1 MPDNAL
7 SATREVGSQAKAYE
21 DEMIAAFRDM
31 FSDEDTASRPPGKW
45 DDPALRSLGLTVLPS
60 TLARRQLPD
69 DLFSFARSSRF
80 LQAQASATSPWPSQ
94 DPAGPLETLDLAL
107 KQAIQLDRIPEMVAF
122 TLSHALWGQK
132 LTNQTPL
139 AALRTG
145 DRERAQAMADSYP
158 AEQRALWSLLLG
170 WHLHDA
176 GNRDQARE
184 LLRDLVKKAEPPELQ
199 TPYGRR
205 AVVLLRHAADIDA
218 DIFCDLQQRL
228 LDDND
233 RTDLCRQLTEAAEFE
248 LVLAVA
254 ETFSL
259 FPRNRV
265 AVLAEAAMAAAAA
278 GKRETAR
285 AAAARA
291 AARLELIGTG
301 ADQPFG
307 GLAQVAGAQ
316 ALCGDRPA
324 AEAMFARALA
334 CSQRPGSRPYALRV
348 IAVEQAA
355 AGLFT
360 SAEQTIRQIADPQDR
375 WEALEALAVG
385 YARAGQSET
394 AVSTLTRMELGA
406 YIDRRRVVR
415 DVARALAAAGR
426 VDAAAD
432 VVQLLDSG
440 ERAGPLAAVA
450 HAAARAGNVERGLQ
464 IARQIADPDWQA
476 RALADIAAELTN
488 AHPAQEAARTA
499 ANHVSDPELRA
510 GLLAELAVTQT
521 GEEREKLF
529 AEALR
534 VAGSIEG
541 ERWRLLL
548 TIGVA
553 QVKAASPRASDT
565 FTYARQSIRASEDD
579 PCFWED
585 ELWELGTAQAQAGDT
600 AGARETFAEA
610 LQGPAPQPEQWLKPL
625 VIAGIAVTQF
635 TAGQVGAARRTCQLA
650 AQSADSIR
658 GWQRALVNHA
668 VAEAQAAMGDLEAAI
683 ETALDTLAIAE
694 DIGNEDEDE
703 AGQDDA
709 LAAAVEHGV
718 SAGVSAA
725 LKLAEA
731 GDQDR
736 AREALAEI
744 AETAGPWLRQ
754 SSSTHR
760 DTIAELACTQAQV
773 GDWRG
778 AADTAAWDETWM
790 AADRTQA
797 TVAKYQ
803 ADGSDIDAALETA
816 RQVRRPE
823 IKAAALSG
831 IASILAAHGN
841 HAAARE
847 VFAKAVAQAHRSDPP
862 QMIVRTLIQIAA
874 AQAEAQDED
883 DARATLR
890 KAHEAVTS
898 IAGQDNREQALSQ
911 IAQSW
916 ARHGDTDRAGEIAR
930 QIRAPYLAGEALLA
944 TALASG
950 RLSRDWDHVAAL
962 LGSIDNPGWQAI
974 GLAVVAAA
982 ETRGGRADTS
992 PHFAK
997 ADRLINQIPEGHDRA
1012 RLQDMII
1019 EAMLE
1024 SGNYEVAL
1032 RIANRNSMITD
1043 RNARLSRFVGRL
1055 GADGSVNAV
1064 KHLLLDCAQYVDA
1077 AYLACRSL
1085 AQAEP
1090 AYAQIIANE
1099 VWQSPGSV
1107 ETSS

>member
-1 MPDNAL
+1 MPDRAL
-7 SATREVGSQAKAYE
+7 SAVREVASRARAYE
-21 DEMIAAFRDM
+21 DEMIAAFRGM
-31 FSDEDTASRPPGKW
+31 FSDEVAASRTPGKW
-45 DDPALRSLGLTVLPS
+45 DDPALRSMGLTVLPS
-60 TLARRQLPD
+60 TLATRQLPD
-69 DLFSFARSSRF
+69 DLFFFARSSRF

-94 DPAGPLETLDLAL
+94 DSAGPLKTLDLAL
-107 KQAIQLDRIPEMVAF
+107 DQAIQLDRIPEMVAF
-122 TLSHALWGQK
+122 TLSRALWGRK

-139 AALRTG
+139 AGLRTG
-145 DRERAQAMADSYP
+145 DRMRAQAMADSYP
-158 AEQRALWSLLLG
+158 AEQAALWYLLLA

-184 LLRDLVKKAEPPELQ
+184 LLRDLVNAVPPELPI
-199 TPYGRR
+199 PYGRR
-205 AVVLLRHAADIDA
+205 AVVLLRHAADIDV
-218 DIFCDLQQRL
+218 DIFCDLQRRV

-248 LVLAVA
+248 RVLAVA
-254 ETFSL
+254 GTITL

-265 AVLAEAAMAAAAA
+265 AVLAEAAKAAAAA
-278 GKRETAR
+278 GKRETAH
-285 AAAARA
+285 AAAAHA
-291 AARLELIGTG
+291 AAELERVEAG

-316 ALCGDRPA
+316 ALCGDQAA

-334 CSQRPGSRPYALRV
+334 SSQRPGTPPYALRV

-355 AGLFT
+355 AGLFRL
-360 SAEQTIRQIADPQDR
+360 AAQTIRQIADPHDR

-385 YARAGQSET
+385 YAHAGQTET
-394 AVSTLTRMELGA
+394 AVSTLARIDLCA
-406 YIDRRRVVR
+406 SIDRRRVVR
-415 DVARALAAAGR
+415 NVARALAAAGR
-426 VDAAAD
+426 IDAAAD
-432 VVQLLDSG
+432 VAGLLDGG

-450 HAAARAGNVERGLQ
+450 HAAACAGDVERGLQ
-464 IARQIADPDWQA
+464 IAGQIADPDWQA
-476 RALADIAAELTN
+476 RAMADIAAELTN
-488 AHPAQEAARTA
+488 SHPAQEAARTA
-499 ANHVSDPELRA
+499 ANHVADPELRA
-510 GLLAELAVTQT
+510 RLLAELAVTQT

-529 AEALR
+529 AEAVRL
-534 VAGSIEG
+534 AGSIEG

-553 QVKAASPRASDT
+553 QVKAASPRAGDT

-579 PCFWED
+579 PWWGD

-610 LQGPAPQPEQWLKPL
+610 LQGPTPQPEQWLRPL

-635 TAGQVGAARRTCQLA
+635 TTGQADAARRTCQLA
-650 AQSADSIR
+650 TQSADSIH

-668 VAEAQAAMGDLEAAI
+668 VAEAQAATGDREAAI
-683 ETALDTLAIAE
+683 ETALGILAIAE
-694 DIGNEDEDE
+694 DDGE
-703 AGQDDA
+703 DDA
-709 LAAAVEHGV
+709 LNAAVEHGV

-725 LKLAEA
+725 LELAEA

-736 AREALAEI
+736 ARQALADI

-754 SSSTHR
+754 SSSAYR
-760 DTIAELACTQAQV
+760 DAIAELACAQAQV

-778 AADTAAWDETWM
+778 AAGTAAWDETWM

-797 TVAKYQ
+797 TVAKHQ
-803 ADGSDIDAALETA
+803 AGGGDIDAALGTA
-816 RQVRRPE
+816 RHIRLPE
-823 IKAAALSG
+823 TRAAALSG
-831 IASILAAHGN
+831 IASALAARGD

-847 VFAKAVAQAHRSDPP
+847 VFAKAVAQAHRSNPP

-874 AQAEAQDED
+874 AQAEARDGD
-883 DARATLR
+883 GARATFR

-898 IAGQDNREQALSQ
+898 IAGQDSREQALSQ
-911 IAQSW
+911 IAQGW
-916 ARHGDTDRAGEIAR
+916 ARHGDSDRAGQIAR
-930 QIRAPYLAGEALLA
+930 EIRTPYLAGEALLA
-944 TALASG
+944 AALASG

-962 LGSIDNPGWQAI
+962 VNSIENPGWRAV

-982 ETRGGRADTS
+982 ETVGSRAETS
-992 PHFAK
+992 PHFAE
-997 ADRLINQIPEGHDRA
+997 AGRLINQIPEGHDRA

-1024 SGNYEVAL
+1024 CGNYEVAL
-1032 RIANRNSMITD
+1032 HIAKGMITD
-1043 RNARLSRFVGRL
+1043 RNARLSRLVGRL
-1055 GADGSVNAV
+1055 GADGNVNAV
-1064 KHLLLDCAQYVDA
+1064 KRLLRDCAHYVDA

-1099 VWQSPGSV
+1099 VTASG
-1107 ETSS
+1107 